1 MKIRKTTTCHTCR
14 ARKLACDGKR
24 PSCSQCLFSSK
35 KCAGY
40 DHDLIFRPP
49 VVSNSYPARA
59 TKSKR
64 QRRRVS
70 VDSQKAQSVV
80 SKQVTLPANE
90 FPLTRSLSWPL
101 LDIISLVVQ
110 NFSPVGK
117 APQFV
122 PSQASIFSHRI
133 CGGWVEML
141 PELARGSKADQ
152 CLSPA
157 IKTLAVSILARGS
170 QGRAPMS
177 DALAAHTTALESLNS
192 GLDGW
197 ATSAPNIV
205 AASIM
210 CLFLS
215 EMIMPTGP
223 TSAIVHA
230 KGIEDLMKLQK
241 PCFYASGISHHLFVG
256 FRPVLTQV
264 LQAFFSRRKHFLS
277 DPAWTSIPFE
287 FYIPSPLQSLFT
299 EVFPLAEIL
308 GRIDHLSDTPADQ
321 AVASAQEIVEEL
333 LDILEKVV
341 CRDETVREE
350 TTAHRWLP
358 IFPVQEDLPIQFPDI
373 IAGNFFTHLW
383 AFQVICAHN
392 IIKLMSRFPCLSTST
407 KMRSLDNLLDV
418 KMINQLALWTFRSI
432 EFLLKEEFKLF
443 GAASISLPLKTA
455 CDVLKTFG
463 ADDPE
468 MVFWFCRVSRF
479 IKETGYYFLIQMLDD
494 DE

>member
-1 MKIRKTTTCHTCR
+1 
-14 ARKLACDGKR
+14 
-24 PSCSQCLFSSK
+24 
-35 KCAGY
+35 
-40 DHDLIFRPP
+40 
-49 VVSNSYPARA
+49 
-59 TKSKR
+59 
-64 QRRRVS
+64 
-70 VDSQKAQSVV
+70 
-80 SKQVTLPANE
+80 
-90 FPLTRSLSWPL
+90 
-101 LDIISLVVQ
+101 
-110 NFSPVGK
+110 
-117 APQFV
+117 
-122 PSQASIFSHRI
+122 
-133 CGGWVEML
+133 ML

-215 EMIMPTGP
+215 EMIMPTGS

-256 FRPVLTQV
+256 FRPVLV
-264 LQAFFSRRKHFLS
+264 LRAFFSRRKHFLS

-308 GRIDHLSDTPADQ
+308 GRIDDLSDTPADQ
-321 AVASAQEIVEEL
+321 AVASAQQIVEEL
-333 LDILEKVV
+333 LNILQNLVR
-341 CRDETVREE
+341 RDETVKEE

-358 IFPVQEDLPIQFPDI
+358 IFPAQEDLPIQFPDI

-392 IIKLMSRFPCLSTST
+392 IIRLTSRFPCLSTST
-407 KMRSLDNLLDV
+407 KRRGLDDLLDV

-468 MVFWFCRVSRF
+468 MAFWFCRVSRF
-479 IKETGYYFLIQMLDD
+479 IKETGYYFLIQMLDA

>member
-14 ARKLACDGKR
+14 ARKLA
-24 PSCSQCLFSSK
+24 
-35 KCAGY
+35 
-40 DHDLIFRPP
+40 
-49 VVSNSYPARA
+49 
-59 TKSKR
+59 
-64 QRRRVS
+64 
-70 VDSQKAQSVV
+70 
-80 SKQVTLPANE
+80 
-90 FPLTRSLSWPL
+90 
-101 LDIISLVVQ
+101 
-110 NFSPVGK
+110 
-117 APQFV
+117 
-122 PSQASIFSHRI
+122 
-133 CGGWVEML
+133 
-141 PELARGSKADQ
+141 
-152 CLSPA
+152 
-157 IKTLAVSILARGS
+157 TLAVSILARGS
-170 QGRAPMS
+170 QGKAPMS
-177 DALAAHTTALESLNS
+177 DALAAHTTALESLKR

-215 EMIMPTGP
+215 EMIMPTNP

-308 GRIDHLSDTPADQ
+308 GRIDDLSDTPADQ
-321 AVASAQEIVEEL
+321 AVASAQEIVGEL
-333 LDILEKVV
+333 LEILEKLVH
-341 CRDETVREE
+341 RDETVREE
-350 TTAHRWLP
+350 TTARRWLP

-392 IIKLMSRFPCLSTST
+392 IIKLTSKFPCLSTSSE
-407 KMRSLDNLLDV
+407 MRDLDDLLDV

-432 EFLLKEEFKLF
+432 EFLMKEEFKLF
-443 GAASISLPLKTA
+443 GAASISLPLRTA
-455 CDVLKTFG
+455 CGVLKAFG
-463 ADDPE
+463 AGDPE

-479 IKETGYYFLIQMLDD
+479 IKETGYYFLIQLLGDG
-494 DE
+494 E